1 MVEQNVPAKFG
12 EETSVMADGLCFGC
26 LGLWRENS
34 PETPTLCAALSR
46 LSCFMLLLRDSR
58 VNTPSHSF
66 AGCVREGGSRLRGA
80 PSGGAV
86 KKLVN
91 EKKLPCI
98 AAVPRGKMK

>member
-1 MVEQNVPAKFG
+1 MVGQTVPSKFG
-12 EETSVMADGLCFGC
+12 EETSVMADGL
-26 LGLWRENS
+26 WRSVEGKFTRDADAML
-34 PETPTLCAALSR
+34 PAALSR

-86 KKLVN
+86 KNL
-91 EKKLPCI
+91 
-98 AAVPRGKMK
+98 